1 MKSITISGQSSS
13 LHPSIKMLSLKSTK
27 KLAFPKRLIIEQ
39 RTSSTWI
46 LHGDERATSDVGRH
60 ENRAE
65 CLGPCRCM
73 CVLVSGLMWDGVT
86 WKYSLASEWRRQ
98 KHNER
103 AMKVIC
109 LVMNGAHHLRV
120 VARHKKRETRTNR
133 WRWLCM
139 WFTIF
144 VFSLMIIAL
153 VHRPTNESLEILTFR
168 CGFEL
173 LVLLFPPPLPRLE
186 QSPQGAKFALAF

>member
-46 LHGDERATSDVGRH
+46 LHVDERATSDVGRH

-73 CVLVSGLMWDGVT
+73 CVLVSGLMWDGAT

-98 KHNER
+98 KHKER

-120 VARHKKRETRTNR
+120 HSRETQKKRNTNKQMEMVVHVIHNFFFQFNDNRAGSQTHKWVLRDTHISMRLRTSR
-133 WRWLCM
+133 SS
-139 WFTIF
+139 
-144 VFSLMIIAL
+144 FSAATSKAWT
-153 VHRPTNESLEILTFR
+153 VAPGR
-168 CGFEL
+168 
-173 LVLLFPPPLPRLE
+173 
-186 QSPQGAKFALAF
+186 